1 MLYEI
6 NFPVLIRKNTNED
19 YVLGTTWADI
29 FDQLSI
35 PKKLYKKGKIVV
47 EQCGGVGIVKELV
60 CGLPDDVFLWKEKKV
75 DEEDKV
81 FYKNAC
87 TVFIKQ
93 ANAHHYQ
100 YLICYIGKI

>member
-1 MLYEI
+1 M
-6 NFPVLIRKNTNED
+6 
-19 YVLGTTWADI
+19 
-29 FDQLSI
+29 
-35 PKKLYKKGKIVV
+35 
-47 EQCGGVGIVKELV
+47 EQYGEVGMVKEFV

-100 YLICYIGKI
+100 YLIYYIGKI